1 MRGGKTRLLHSTLNH
16 FMKKLFVLLFL
27 AAQPFLVFAQSHR
40 TNTAEKIDTANLDL
54 RALGQQITRGDGTDY
69 QKAMSL
75 LNWVSNRLEWLA
87 TDYKRRTVKEI
98 LERGG
103 GNCYEL
109 AEVYL
114 ALVRE
119 MNIKSRPIAEI
130 NLSRWNPGRQTAAE
144 EQVKE
149 KGPRASVFGGRHN
162 DHRWLEVYDET
173 SGKWLPV
180 DPTMNVIGVEQWVK
194 ARLGFGKRVTIDPVI
209 SDDMIAPFAVF
220 VTDASKANMIENR
233 STHYMVEQFDKV
245 YDNEL
250 SRLPSWNR
258 WVALIQQL
266 SERSRSAFEK
276 KENLHDYSRQIEEL
290 DAVYR
295 NLKDEYLTS
304 RKGIARS

>member
-1 MRGGKTRLLHSTLNH
+1 
-16 FMKKLFVLLFL
+16 MKKLFVLLFL
-27 AAQPFLVFAQSHR
+27 AAQPFLVFAQSNR
-40 TNTAEKIDTANLDL
+40 TNLTEKIDTANLNL
-54 RALGQQITRGDGTDY
+54 RALGEQITRNDGTDY
-69 QKAMSL
+69 QKAASL

-87 TDYKRRTVKEI
+87 TDYQRRTVKEI

-130 NLSRWNPGRQTAAE
+130 NLSRLNPERQAAAE
-144 EQVKE
+144 QLVKE
-149 KGPRASVFGGRHN
+149 KGHRASVFGARHN

-233 STHYMVEQFDKV
+233 STYYMVDQFNKV
-245 YDNEL
+245 YHGEL
-250 SRLPSWNR
+250 SKLPSWSK
-258 WVALIQQL
+258 WLGLIRQL
-266 SERSRSAFEK
+266 SEHSRLAFEK
-276 KENLHDYSRQIEEL
+276 KENLHRYTKQIEEL
-290 DAVYR
+290 DSVYR
-295 NLKDEYLTS
+295 DLKDEYLKS
-304 RKGIARS
+304 HQELARG